1 MMGATVQA
9 SSPAVLNE
17 PIDIESPKTHAPRV
31 MFGETLVALGHENPN
46 IVVLDADLACSTQT
60 AKFAKAFPNRF
71 FNQGIAEQ
79 DLMNTAAGL
88 ATVGKIP
95 FLSTFAMFA
104 SGKAWEPLRNT
115 VCYSNLNVKIAPT
128 HSGISLGED
137 GASHQSIEDIAI
149 TRVIPYLTVI
159 VPSDSTETQAVI
171 EWAAETY
178 GPMYIR
184 LIRPDVPVIHRK
196 NDYVFEPYKLRVERA
211 GTDLTIVAT
220 GETVYFALLAANR
233 LAEQGINVEVL
244 NALFIAPFD
253 VEGMVAS
260 AKKTGKVLTVE
271 SHSVIGGL
279 GGVVCETLSEHCP
292 TPVKRLG
299 VQAGRFG
306 QSGKASDLFRE
317 YGIDAQAV
325 EEAVLAWVKG

>member
-1 MMGATVQA
+1 
-9 SSPAVLNE
+9 
-17 PIDIESPKTHAPRV
+17 
-31 MFGETLVALGHENPN
+31 
-46 IVVLDADLACSTQT
+46 
-60 AKFAKAFPNRF
+60 
-71 FNQGIAEQ
+71 
-79 DLMNTAAGL
+79 
-88 ATVGKIP
+88 
-95 FLSTFAMFA
+95 
-104 SGKAWEPLRNT
+104 
-115 VCYSNLNVKIAPT
+115 VKIAPT

-196 NDYVFEPYKLRVERA
+196 DDYVFEPYKLRVERA

-253 VEGMVAS
+253 AEGMVAS

-306 QSGKASDLFRE
+306 QSGKAVDLFRE
-317 YGIDAQAV
+317 YGIDAQAI
-325 EEAVLAWVKG
+325 EETVLAWVKG

>member
-1 MMGATVQA
+1 
-9 SSPAVLNE
+9 
-17 PIDIESPKTHAPRV
+17 
-31 MFGETLVALGHENPN
+31 
-46 IVVLDADLACSTQT
+46 
-60 AKFAKAFPNRF
+60 
-71 FNQGIAEQ
+71 
-79 DLMNTAAGL
+79 
-88 ATVGKIP
+88 
-95 FLSTFAMFA
+95 
-104 SGKAWEPLRNT
+104 
-115 VCYSNLNVKIAPT
+115 
-128 HSGISLGED
+128 
-137 GASHQSIEDIAI
+137 
-149 TRVIPYLTVI
+149 

-196 NDYVFEPYKLRVERA
+196 DDYVFEPYKLRVERA

-244 NALFIAPFD
+244 NTLFIAPFD

-306 QSGKASDLFRE
+306 QSGKAVDLFRE
-317 YGIDAQAV
+317 YGIDAQAI